1 MRLTT
6 ACRAKAL
13 EAGLWQSAD
22 GTMIQVWKMRAPHL
36 INALL
41 KSLASGDPTTI
52 TQPLAREV
60 QRRGLEAAAEAEAR
74 RRSNDMG
81 SENRTDQPRT

>member
-13 EAGLWQSAD
+13 EAGLWQTAD
-22 GTMIQVWKMRAPHL
+22 GSMTPVATMRGTHL

-41 KSLASGDPTTI
+41 KSLAAGDPTTI

-60 QRRGLEAAAEAEAR
+60 KRRGLEPAAEAEAR
-74 RRSNDMG
+74 RRTN
-81 SENRTDQPRT
+81 E